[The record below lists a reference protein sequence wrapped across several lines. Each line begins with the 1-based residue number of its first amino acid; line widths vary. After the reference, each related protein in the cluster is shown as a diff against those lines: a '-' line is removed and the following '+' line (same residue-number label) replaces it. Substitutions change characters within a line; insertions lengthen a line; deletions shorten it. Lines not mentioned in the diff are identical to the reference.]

1 MTQRR
6 HVRYDLY
13 NDFYMVLGVDPA
25 ASNEDL
31 QRAYRQRAKDVHP
44 DRNPEKLAWAN
55 DQVRRLNEAYDVLKD
70 PDLRAEYDRQR
81 GRYHPHGGPGTGWQ
95 TQTGRA
101 RSSAA
106 RSSAGR
112 TEPEPAFWEYAN
124 PPRPPSGRPRPWAR
138 YQSRAGRSPSWWP
151 SGGVRNHYFAA
162 FRTLLRGPYRFVLVI
177 FLAVLIV
184 SLVLAMFIILSRV
197 AMERTRRGQ
206 GTQAGQAPASNV
218 VQTQPNFI
226 VVTLQPPDRTKLPSR
241 CDDQVNITNPTAGD
255 EINFELFDIK
265 GTATH
270 DQFESFTVE
279 IDANS
284 SNQATAAIPFRWV
297 LMPEVR
303 VPVRDGLLVEKTS
316 IRNMVEGD
324 YVLRLKVTLRE
335 NLPPPPPCEVVIHR
349 KP

>member
-1 MTQRR
+1 MNQRR

-13 NDFYMVLGVDPA
+13 NDFYMVLGVDPS
-25 ASNEDL
+25 ASNEEL
-31 QRAYRQRAKDVHP
+31 QRVYRQRAKEVHP

-55 DQVRRLNEAYDVLKD
+55 DQVRRLNEAYDVLRD

-81 GRYHPHGGPGTGWQ
+81 GRYHAHGGPGTAWQ
-95 TQTGRA
+95 TQTGRT

-106 RSSAGR
+106 RTSADR
-112 TEPEPAFWEYAN
+112 REPEPAFWEYAN
-124 PPRPPSGRPRPWAR
+124 PPGPPSRRPRPWAR

-177 FLAVLIV
+177 FLAVLMVSIV
-184 SLVLAMFIILSRV
+184 FVMFVILSR
-197 AMERTRRGQ
+197 ASMEQPRRGQ
-206 GTQAGQAPASNV
+206 GTLAPASNV
-218 VQTQPNFI
+218 AQTRPNFI
-226 VVTLQPPDRTKLPSR
+226 VVTLQPLDRTKVASK
-241 CDDQVNITNPTAGD
+241 CDPAQVNITSPRAGD

-270 DQFESFTVE
+270 DQFDSFTVE
-279 IDANS
+279 IDTYS
-284 SNQATAAIPFRWV
+284 SNQATAALPFRWV
-297 LMPEVR
+297 LTPEVR

-316 IRNMVEGD
+316 IRNMGEGD
-324 YVLRLKVTLRE
+324 YILRLKVTLRQ
-335 NLPPPPPCEVVIHR
+335 NLPPPPPCEVAIHR